1 MSDGGLLKNKK
12 ADEIRFSTIANAR
25 CKMRDLPAA
34 FLKHL
39 DNNKSWIGPRP
50 VSADDADKLEVTSA
64 NWHQTHGKGGG
75 DCKWNT

>member
-1 MSDGGLLKNKK
+1 
-12 ADEIRFSTIANAR
+12 
-25 CKMRDLPAA
+25 MRDLPAA

-64 NWHQTHGKGGG
+64 NWHQTHGKGERGG
-75 DCKWNT
+75 LQMEYINVSVRLKDQ